1 MTSVTL
7 PLSSPPR
14 SPPPSSTPLALTYRT
29 LRPEDLAEVKDL
41 HEELFPVR
49 YSDAFYDCAVRGY
62 LVGTCQPLFTLAAV
76 EVLPEEGEERRERQ
90 GGRKMLQSIEEE
102 RNGVIQGDAG
112 KRLLLRSRGL
122 APPPSFPSCFNS
134 TGPSPPL
141 SPPPSSSREGRLL
154 GIILAQLLPF
164 SECAPDDADL
174 LLPAPRLAHSLLPPL
189 PTCPLP
195 SPSTHALYILTLGTR
210 PDARRQGLARSLLLR
225 TLSQA
230 SLPPSPPPSPP
241 STPPSLPAPHLGL
254 VYLHVLPR
262 NQSAIAFYVQQGFQC
277 RGRLP
282 RYYVINGKE
291 EDAYLYVRYA
301 GQGGGE
307 GGRKTGAMGWEEVGG
322 SGGGWG
328 ERRWL
333 GWVRSWEGWGER
345 VWSWA
350 SLLVGWVKGGG
361 KGGREGA
368 REETEGPRGPCM
380 LEEGREGGREGG
392 EEGRTSGGVS
402 SENGACRV
410 STKCVGC
417 TWEVAGDRPPR
428 LGSRDV
434 NIEGHG
440 TSLGQVVSLRTRDPH
455 GPVYVRPPLATLHAG
470 PARPARHAFL
480 SLLSGVVASF
490 SPPPSVL
497 PSLPP
502 SPSPTARPPPPPI
515 LALLAGHRPRTC
527 PLSSGTTTPLP
538 GSRPPSFFLGSKP
551 PSPRL
556 PLRMLRVGPEGR
568 ISGL

>member
-7 PLSSPPR
+7 PLSSPPP
-14 SPPPSSTPLALTYRT
+14 SPPPSSMPLALTYRT
-29 LRPEDLAEVKDL
+29 LRPEDLAEVKAL

-90 GGRKMLQSIEEE
+90 GGREMQSIEEE
-102 RNGVIQGDAG
+102 RNGMNQVDAG

-141 SPPPSSSREGRLL
+141 SPPLSSSREGRLL

-174 LLPAPRLAHSLLPPL
+174 LLPAPRLAPSLLPPL
-189 PTCPLP
+189 PTSPLP

-210 PDARRQGLARSLLLR
+210 PDVRRQGLARSLLLR

-241 STPPSLPAPHLGL
+241 STPPSLPAPHPGL

-262 NQSAIAFYVQQGFQC
+262 NQSAIAFYVQQGFQY

-282 RYYVINGKE
+282 RYYMINGKE
-291 EDAYLYVRYA
+291 EDACLYVRYA

-307 GGRKTGAMGWEEVGG
+307 GGAKTWAMGWEEVGG

-361 KGGREGA
+361 KGVREGA

-380 LEEGREGGREGG
+380 LEEGREGGRGGEGG
-392 EEGRTSGGVS
+392 RADVWRREFRKGGMSCLHKV
-402 SENGACRV
+402 CRMYM
-410 STKCVGC
+410 G
-417 TWEVAGDRPPR
+417 GDR
-428 LGSRDV
+428 
-434 NIEGHG
+434 
-440 TSLGQVVSLRTRDPH
+440 
-455 GPVYVRPPLATLHAG
+455 
-470 PARPARHAFL
+470 
-480 SLLSGVVASF
+480 
-490 SPPPSVL
+490 
-497 PSLPP
+497 
-502 SPSPTARPPPPPI
+502 
-515 LALLAGHRPRTC
+515 
-527 PLSSGTTTPLP
+527 
-538 GSRPPSFFLGSKP
+538 
-551 PSPRL
+551 
-556 PLRMLRVGPEGR
+556 
-568 ISGL
+568 